1 MKFLLFC
8 LMSLWI
14 ADVCKTSQ
22 DCFDSPVG
30 VGSLSIIPDNQM
42 SASSQYADGYQ
53 AAYGRL
59 NGDRGDGWCAQEA
72 ARNDDWLQ
80 VDLGKPT
87 KVCALATQGD
97 RNGNEW
103 VKAFKLSYSSD
114 GTTWSTYQDS
124 SGADVEFQR
133 IGDSNTIDQHK
144 LPVRVFA
151 RYFRFNPTQR
161 NRWNCLRVEIY
172 SFVCFNNPVG
182 VGSLSIIPDNQMLAS
197 SQYGDGFQAAYGRLN
212 GDRGDGWCAQE
223 AARND
228 DWLQVDLGK
237 PFEAC
242 ALATQGD
249 RNGNEWVT
257 AFKLSYSSDGTSWN
271 TYQDTN
277 GADVE
282 FQRKG
287 DSNTID
293 QHKLPVPVSARYFRF
308 NPTQRSR
315 WNCLRVEIYGKAR
328 KPCPPGKKTDD
339 PQGRCCVFPFV
350 YAGVSYD
357 SCTSINHNKLWCSF
371 DAVYAGQWANCDC
384 NGALGLENGA
394 IPDGQLSASSEWDHN
409 LNIPQGRLGSPRSWS
424 ARINDVNQWYQVD
437 LGSKYTKLTGVG
449 TQGRGD
455 YPQWV
460 QKYKLQY
467 SNDGVNFQYYWEQ
480 GQAAEKEFI
489 ANADQHTVVYHGLS
503 PPVMARYI
511 RFRILAWHGH
521 ISMRAEVYG
530 CPDCNGALGL
540 ENGAI
545 PDGQLS
551 ASSEWDHNLNIPQ
564 GRLGSPRS
572 WSARTNDVNQW
583 YQVDLGSKYTELTG
597 VGTQGRGD
605 YPQWVQKYKLQYS
618 NDGVNFQYYWEQGQ
632 AAEKEFIANADQHT
646 VVYHGLSPPV
656 MARYIRFRI
665 LAWHGHIS
673 MRTEVYGCPGCRQ
686 ALGMENYI
694 IPDGQISA
702 SSEWDVN
709 HAAIQGRLHFKAGG
723 GKQGGWS
730 ARSNDVNQWLQ
741 VDLGDK
747 YTRVTRVATQGR
759 NAADQWVTKY
769 KLQYSND
776 GVNFQYY
783 KEQGQSVAKE
793 FVANADRDTVVYHSL
808 NLPITARY
816 VRFLPLAWHNHI
828 SMRAELYGC
837 SDINECTNNPCKNG
851 ATCVNLQGSYR
862 CDCTSGYSGNTCET
876 DVDEC
881 ANNPCKNGATCVNL
895 QGSYRCDC
903 KSGYSGN
910 NCETDVDECANNP
923 CQNGATCAN
932 LQGSYRCDCK
942 SGYSGNNCE
951 TDINECSP
959 DPCQNGG
966 TCVDLVASYRC
977 DCKSGYSGNNCETDI
992 NECAPA
998 PCKNGGTCVDLV
1010 GSYRCDC
1017 AAGWLGVTCEESE
1030 IEDCEGYP

>member
-530 CPDCNGALGL
+530 CP
-540 ENGAI
+540 
-545 PDGQLS
+545 
-551 ASSEWDHNLNIPQ
+551 
-564 GRLGSPRS
+564 
-572 WSARTNDVNQW
+572 
-583 YQVDLGSKYTELTG
+583 
-597 VGTQGRGD
+597 
-605 YPQWVQKYKLQYS
+605 
-618 NDGVNFQYYWEQGQ
+618 
-632 AAEKEFIANADQHT
+632 
-646 VVYHGLSPPV
+646 
-656 MARYIRFRI
+656 
-665 LAWHGHIS
+665 
-673 MRTEVYGCPGCRQ
+673 GCRQ

-959 DPCQNGG
+959 DPCQNGATCVDLVGIYRCDCKSGYSGNNCETDINECSPDPCQNGG